1 MSTIATLALLNAA
14 GTARNFTRESGNG
27 LIVTLRDAAAT
38 VWSRAARVVLRAVV
52 PSGKSSV
59 VREQQEIKMPVFDAE
74 GIKTHE
80 YRFSG
85 EILIPINGT
94 EVERDEFLALIKSL
108 YASTAM
114 AENVSDLNLSQ

>member
-1 MSTIATLALLNAA
+1 MSNIATLALLNAA

-27 LIVTLRDAAAT
+27 LVVTLRDAAAT

-52 PSGKSSV
+52 PSGKSTV
-59 VREQQEIKMPVFDAE
+59 VREQQEIKVPVFDAL
-74 GIKTHE
+74 GVKTHE

-85 EILIPINGT
+85 EILIPISGT
-94 EVERDEFLALIKSL
+94 EAERDEFLALIKSL
-108 YASTAM
+108 YASTVM